1 MTVSTTNRTNLS
13 EAAADYLLVFADD
26 EHMLGARHT
35 SWIGRGPFL
44 EEDLAFCSIAQDEL
58 GHAIAL
64 YEFLT
69 QDLDKFAL
77 LRDAAQYRS
86 CDLAELECADW
97 EDALVRHW
105 LYDRAEELRWRAL
118 LGSSNRELAEIAERT
133 DREEAFHRAHAAAFM
148 HKIADSEDAES
159 IERITNAISR
169 LLPIALELW
178 EPAEREAEALA
189 EGFATTS
196 FAELS
201 LDWETLIRSD
211 LEQWGLQT
219 TWPAR
224 PRLAGGRTTRSDGFD
239 AFLSSLQEVITIDP
253 ETQW

>member
-1 MTVSTTNRTNLS
+1 MINSTSHELTLS
-13 EAAADYLLVFADD
+13 DAAANYLLTFADD

-77 LRDAAQYRS
+77 LRDAALYRS

-97 EDALVRHW
+97 QDALVRHW

-133 DREEAFHRAHAAAFM
+133 EREEAFHRAHAAAFM
-148 HKIADSEDAES
+148 HKIADSDDAES
-159 IERITNAISR
+159 IERIADAVSR

-178 EPAEREAEALA
+178 EPAEREAEAIA

-201 LDWETLIRSD
+201 IEWEALIRSD
-211 LEQWGLQT
+211 LEQWGLDVG
-219 TWPAR
+219 WPTSAN
-224 PRLAGGRTTRSDGFD
+224 LTGGRTTRSEGFD
-239 AFLSSLQEVITIDP
+239 AFHSSLQEVITIDP